1 MMINW
6 EVKKMFKSKNGIITL
21 ILFFILSTSMVFIK
35 PQLEGV
41 SDYKDTNK
49 SSISTEEQF
58 NMKIELL
65 RTVSVNDEKDQISKE
80 LKEISNKKLAA
91 IKFNEYKDIRF
102 WKVFNY
108 RAFHP
113 LMAVIMVI
121 IMIIIF
127 SNIYTEEI
135 VSTVDNL
142 ILSSRNKN
150 KVLYSKLALSIGTP
164 AMLYIVY
171 LAIQF
176 VVTYVQNGKPING
189 GLQAIRILDNP
200 LLLKDAYTIYGFIL
214 LKISIMVIILITLG
228 VFASLFSFITENSI
242 QSTSGFLTF
251 IFLGKLI
258 TLIKGLP
265 KEILVIFSKINYI
278 DLIFNFNDFAGMYFG
293 RLKVFS
299 ITVDIIN
306 LSVGIM
312 IVTLFIGIFSCT
324 SIFRK
329 FLTR

>member
-1 MMINW
+1 MINW
-6 EVKKMFKSKNGIITL
+6 EVKKIFKSKNGIITL

-49 SSISTEEQF
+49 SSISAEEQF

-65 RTVSVNDEKDQISKE
+65 RTVSVNDEKDDASKE

-127 SNIYTEEI
+127 SNIYTDEI

-150 KVLYSKLALSIGTP
+150 KVLYSKLALSIGLP
-164 AMLYIVY
+164 AMLYVVY

-176 VVTYVQNGKPING
+176 IVTYIQNGRPITG

-242 QSTSGFLTF
+242 QSTSGLLTF

-258 TLIKGLP
+258 ILIKWLP
-265 KEILVIFSKINYI
+265 KEILMIFSKINYI
-278 DLIFNFNDFAGMYFG
+278 DLIFNFNDFAGMYLG

-312 IVTLFIGIFSCT
+312 IATLFIGIFSCT